1 MGFNIAIDGPAGA
14 GKSTIARAVAKELS
28 FIYVDTGAM
37 YRAVALYL
45 MELGITAE
53 QKDQISEKCQD
64 AHVSIRYVDG
74 EQQVWLNDRDVSSQI
89 RKEEV
94 GNMASVVSAVPAVR
108 QHLFQLQR
116 SLAAENNVV
125 MDGRDIGTTIL
136 PDAQVKIFLTASVET
151 RGKRRA
157 LELEAK
163 GEKHSIEEIC
173 QNFLSYKDNKSIN
186 NGQGKVRNTLNIS
199 DSDKIYL
206 IHDDSWFSR
215 GKNGFAITDKGVY
228 VADFG
233 EKAEFMSWKE
243 FRECEK
249 VNIQGC
255 CIRFDGKRV
264 AYYTGGDRV
273 RLQIEAL
280 FIAIHKYLNNRS
292 LE

>member
-28 FIYVDTGAM
+28 FICVDTGAM

-173 QNFLSYKDNKSIN
+173 QDI
-186 NGQGKVRNTLNIS
+186 RDRDHRDMTREIS
-199 DSDKIYL
+199 PLRQAEDGVLVDSSDMTISQVVQRILDIY
-206 IHDDSWFSR
+206 R
-215 GKNGFAITDKGVY
+215 
-228 VADFG
+228 
-233 EKAEFMSWKE
+233 EKAE
-243 FRECEK
+243 
-249 VNIQGC
+249 
-255 CIRFDGKRV
+255 D
-264 AYYTGGDRV
+264 
-273 RLQIEAL
+273 
-280 FIAIHKYLNNRS
+280 
-292 LE
+292 